1 LRPLTSGRIWAHSRE
16 SRRTMELRRY
26 REEDRDALAR
36 VGLAAFGAGAAH
48 WEEFFDPNRNA
59 RLDPEQVHV
68 IEEDGEVRASATVLP
83 LESFV
88 DGEPRPMGG
97 ISAVMVHPAYR
108 RRGYA
113 GELMLAVLR
122 DMRERNVA
130 LSLLS
135 PFAHAFYRIFGY
147 ELASEAIE
155 YRLKPSD
162 LSTSPEQ
169 GYLRDYREEDL
180 PSLMAL
186 YEAEARRHA
195 LSVRRSEEHW
205 RSNEVRRDRNIAVYE
220 RDGEVEGYILYKLSG
235 WQEQDPRRTLR
246 VDELVAA
253 TTRAREA
260 LLSLMAGL
268 DPLAYGIRHLTPRG
282 EPLHP
287 YLRSSYVD
295 AKIEPDQMLRLVD
308 VEGALGY
315 LQRKPEAP
323 LVLDISDD
331 VIPENAGEY
340 TVGDGKAI
348 RGAEA
353 AESVSL
359 DVRRLAQLYAGYLPV
374 RELARHGLV
383 EASSPEALGLLEA
396 LFPVG
401 DPWLAAPDHF

>member
-1 LRPLTSGRIWAHSRE
+1 
-16 SRRTMELRRY
+16 MELRRY
-26 REEDRDALAR
+26 REGDKDALAR
-36 VGLAAFGAGAAH
+36 VGLAAFGASASH
-48 WEEFFDPNRNA
+48 WEAFFDPAQNA

-88 DGEPRPMGG
+88 DGVPRPMGG

-122 DMRERNVA
+122 DMRERDVG

-135 PFAHAFYRIFGY
+135 PFAHPFYRVFGY

-169 GYLRDYREEDL
+169 SRLRAYREEDL
-180 PSLMAL
+180 SSLMLL
-186 YEAEARRHA
+186 YEAEAKEHA
-195 LSVRRSEEHW
+195 LSVRRSEGHW
-205 RSNEVRRDRNIAVYE
+205 KSNEVRRDRDIAVYE
-220 RDGEVEGYILYKLSG
+220 RDGGVEGYILYKLSG
-235 WQEQDPRRTLR
+235 WQEQDPRRTLK
-246 VDELVAA
+246 VDEIVAA

-260 LLSLMAGL
+260 LFSLMASL
-268 DPLAYGIRHLTPRG
+268 DPMVYGIELYTPRG
-282 EPLHP
+282 KPLHP
-287 YLRSSYVD
+287 YLRSSYIK
-295 AKIEPDQMLRLVD
+295 ATIEPDQMLRIVD

-315 LQRKPEAP
+315 LVRGSKAP

-331 VIPENAGEY
+331 VIAENAGAY
-340 TVGDGKAI
+340 TVGGGEVL

-353 AESVSL
+353 GESVSL
-359 DVRRLAQLYAGYLPV
+359 DVRRLAQLYSGYLPV
-374 RELARHGLV
+374 RDLAGHGLV
-383 EASSPEALGLLEA
+383 EASSPEALGLLET

>member
-1 LRPLTSGRIWAHSRE
+1 
-16 SRRTMELRRY
+16 MELRRY
-26 REEDRDALAR
+26 REGDKDALAR
-36 VGLAAFGAGAAH
+36 VGLAAFGAGASH
-48 WEEFFDPNRNA
+48 WEQFFDPVRNV
-59 RLDPEQVHV
+59 RLDPDQVHV

-122 DMRERNVA
+122 DMREREVA

-135 PFAHAFYRIFGY
+135 PFAHAFYRVFGY
-147 ELASEAIE
+147 ELASEDIE

-169 GYLRDYREEDL
+169 SYLRAYREEDL

-186 YEAEARRHA
+186 YEAEAKGHA
-195 LSVRRSEEHW
+195 LSVRRSEGHW
-205 RSNEVRRDRNIAVYE
+205 KSNEVRRDRDIAVYE
-220 RDGEVEGYILYKLSG
+220 RDGEVEGYILYKISG
-235 WQEQDPRRTLR
+235 WQRDHEPRRTLSAS
-246 VDELVAA
+246 ELVAA

-260 LLSLMAGL
+260 LLSFMASL
-268 DPLAYGIRHLTPRG
+268 DPMVYGIELYTPRG
-282 EPLHP
+282 QPLHP
-287 YLRSSYVD
+287 YLRSSYVK
-295 AKIEPDQMLRLVD
+295 ATVEPDQMLRIVD

-315 LQRKPEAP
+315 LERAPAAP

-331 VIPENAGEY
+331 VIAENAGAY
-340 TVGDGKAI
+340 TVGDGKVV

-353 AESVSL
+353 GESVSL

-374 RELARHGLV
+374 GALARHGLV
-383 EASSPEALGLLEA
+383 EASSPEALGLLET